1 LVDGVGG
8 VVVFHSPT
16 TMTANPATTYTA
28 ITPPPRSGLVQQV
41 ETRNPYQPPCFHALF
56 YIQPQ
61 PRDRRSPSLIG
72 LRAL

>member
-41 ETRNPYQPPCFHALF
+41 GTSN
-56 YIQPQ
+56 
-61 PRDRRSPSLIG
+61 G
-72 LRAL
+72 G